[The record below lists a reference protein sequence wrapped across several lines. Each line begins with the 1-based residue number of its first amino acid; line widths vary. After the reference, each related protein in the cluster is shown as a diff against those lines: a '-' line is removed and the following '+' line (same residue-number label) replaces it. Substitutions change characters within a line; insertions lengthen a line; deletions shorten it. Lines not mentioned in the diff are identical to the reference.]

1 MCLIIAHSAGRK
13 GKGVADFGFIS
24 ELGRMFVGSK

>member
-13 GKGVADFGFIS
+13 GKGVADFGFS
-24 ELGRMFVGSK
+24 SKLHRMFVGCK

>member
-13 GKGVADFGFIS
+13 GEGVADFGFSS
-24 ELGRMFVGSK
+24 ELGRMFVGCK